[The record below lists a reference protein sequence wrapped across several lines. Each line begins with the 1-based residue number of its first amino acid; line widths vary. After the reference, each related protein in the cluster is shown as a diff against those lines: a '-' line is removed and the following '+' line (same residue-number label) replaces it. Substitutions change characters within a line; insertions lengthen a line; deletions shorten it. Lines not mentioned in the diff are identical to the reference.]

1 MAETSK
7 PKTPKPKSRSARRA
21 ETGHD
26 RAPGGDASDALQPLD
41 YLLQVMRDG
50 AETPSRRM
58 EAAKAAAPFVHPRR
72 ATVEHAGGVTVSH
85 EDALDALD

>member
-7 PKTPKPKSRSARRA
+7 PETPKPKARSAQRA
-21 ETGHD
+21 AAGHD
-26 RAPGGDASDALQPLD
+26 RASGGDAAGALSPLG